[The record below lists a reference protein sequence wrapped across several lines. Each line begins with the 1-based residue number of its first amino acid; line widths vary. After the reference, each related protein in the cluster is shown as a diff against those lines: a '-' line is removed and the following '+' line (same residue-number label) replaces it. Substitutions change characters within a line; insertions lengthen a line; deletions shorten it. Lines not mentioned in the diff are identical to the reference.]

1 MKRLPVYIIN
11 VKSRVDRRSHI
22 TAEFERFPEFNPIIV
37 NPVPHEHAP
46 VSLWLTITKIVEMA
60 QESELDHVIFCE
72 DDHCF
77 TSDYNID
84 SLLKA
89 IQNAQDAQ
97 ADVLFGGVSWFS
109 NAIEF
114 NEHIFWVEHFSGL
127 QFTVIF
133 KRFYPTLL
141 QKAFGP
147 FNAADTVISSL
158 SDRKYFIYPFISV
171 QKEFGYSD
179 ITPKNNN
186 NPGSVIALFERSIAK
201 SNAIKML
208 YDVYQPNGNLKHHKN
223 RQEDSEDYT
232 FLTFVSGDVGMR
244 EFSTME
250 KELSKE
256 NAFTLKILKRSDS
269 ELMYLKQAVDI
280 AVQEDEELFVFIN
293 AAIKLS
299 EHFTKEYFYDCV
311 IQAYQNGG
319 DMLLGAVND
328 FDFAVPVSKNVFWV
342 NQFISSPFII
352 FFKSSYHKIQEMIEN
367 ENASGFPVISTLSVK
382 KFAVFPFL
390 IAASQTKT
398 EYFSKDINYS
408 LSRVSHKMPDE
419 RLSQVLEIV
428 HQSSLQRKM

>member
-1 MKRLPVYIIN
+1 MYIIN
-11 VKSRVDRRSHI
+11 VKSRVDRRFHI
-22 TAEFERFPEFNPIIV
+22 TAEFERFPEFDPVIV

-46 VSLWLTITKIVEMA
+46 VSLWLTIRKIVEMA

-77 TSDYNID
+77 TGNYNID

-89 IQNAQDAQ
+89 IQSAQDAG

-114 NEHIFWVEHFSGL
+114 NDNIFWVEHSSGL

-133 KRFYPTLL
+133 KRFYTTLL
-141 QKAFGP
+141 KKEFGA
-147 FNAADTVISSL
+147 FNAADTVISSI

-186 NPGSVIALFERSIAK
+186 PGNVIALFDRSIAK

-208 YDVYQPNGNLKHHKN
+208 YDAYQPIGNLGNHNNHQGDN
-223 RQEDSEDYT
+223 EGFT
-232 FLTFVSGDVGMR
+232 ILTMVSGDVGMR
-244 EFSTME
+244 EFSIME
-250 KELSKE
+250 KELSKA
-256 NAFTLKILKRSDS
+256 NTFRLKLLEKPGNT

-280 AVQEDEELFVFIN
+280 AIKEEEELFIFIN
-293 AAIKLS
+293 SAISLS
-299 EHFTKEYFYDCV
+299 EGFTKDFLYECV

-328 FDFAVPVSKNVFWV
+328 FDFAVPVSENLFWV

-352 FFKSSYHKIQEMIEN
+352 FFKSSFNKIQEIIEN
-367 ENASGFPVISTLSVK
+367 ENASGFPVISSLSVK

-390 IAASQTKT
+390 INTDQLKAK
-398 EYFSKDINYS
+398 YFSDENNYS
-408 LSRVSHKMPDE
+408 LSRIANKMPGE
-419 RLSQVLEIV
+419 RLSQFLEIV
-428 HQSSLQRKM
+428 QLNSLQKTI